1 MAGNIVGY
9 EFLAWLILF
18 LAARKTRSNANLV
31 QENGTEKEHA
41 FREEDGHT
49 QG

>member
-1 MAGNIVGY
+1 MAGNTVGY

-18 LAARKTRSNANLV
+18 LAACKTRSNANLV

>member
-1 MAGNIVGY
+1 MAGNIVAY

-18 LAARKTRSNANLV
+18 LAARKTRSNGNIV
-31 QENGTEKEHA
+31 QGNGTEKEHA

-49 QG
+49 QD